1 MKNDFIKL
9 AILML
14 SITAISS
21 CSSNVDE
28 QKNEIPKYRLSTSA
42 TYIINEGVEGNQ
54 IAGSL
59 TVIDNKTWTTSQN
72 MFASVNKRSLGLT
85 PNDAIIYGNKMY
97 IAVSAENT
105 IEVVDKNTLK
115 SIMQIKTTNLLGKD
129 RGQTPR
135 CLVGAGK
142 YIFVTTYSGYVAAI
156 DTATFALKNVYK
168 VGAYPEGIDQNNGV
182 LYVANSNLAKGNGSI
197 SEIELSSGTVTNHT
211 NPLIQNPIS
220 VKTFANDLY
229 VLDSGLYDPNNNY
242 NQTGASVLKISH
254 GNMTKLMDATMMA
267 IRCKDGKP
275 SKIYTINAPYT
286 IPATPI
292 SYQVYDCTTAQSK
305 TFTTTY
311 VDSPA
316 AMAVDSV
323 TGYVYITSYKVNPDW
338 GYADFSAPGFVN
350 VYDENGQLLKTM
362 DVGVGP
368 TTIVFNYLNV
378 PATI

>member
-59 TVIDNKTWTTSQN
+59 TVINNKTWTASQN
-72 MFASVNKRSLGLT
+72 MFAAVNQRSLGLT

-115 SIMQIKTTNLLGKD
+115 SIMQIKTTDLMGNDK
-129 RGQTPR
+129 GQTPR
-135 CLVGAGK
+135 SLVGTGNS
-142 YIFVTTYSGYVAAI
+142 IFVTTYSGYVAAI
-156 DTATFALKNVYK
+156 DTTTYALKNVYQ
-168 VGAYPEGIDQNNGV
+168 VGSYPEGLDQNNGV

-197 SEIELSSGTVTNHT
+197 SEIELSSGKVTNLT
-211 NPLIQNPIS
+211 NPLIQNPIA
-220 VKTFANDLY
+220 VKTFDNGFY

-242 NQTGASVLKISH
+242 NQKGTAVLKISQ
-254 GNMTKLMDATMMA
+254 GNITKLFDATMMTV
-267 IRCKDGKP
+267 RYVEGKP
-275 SKIYTINAPYT
+275 EKIYTINAPYT
-286 IPATPI
+286 TPATPI
-292 SYQVYDCTTAQSK
+292 SYQVYNIATAQSK
-305 TFTTTY
+305 TFTTTG

-316 AMAVDSV
+316 AIAVDSV
-323 TGYVYITSYKVNPDW
+323 TGYVYITSYKLNPDW
-338 GYADFSAPGFVN
+338 GFADFSAPGYVN
-350 VYDENGQLLKTM
+350 VYDENGTLLKTM